1 MKISFLW
8 LVILFILLTTYTPRF
23 NFMLNFNLN
32 IQEIQLENNSVVDM
46 DDVKQKLN
54 YLYDENLFF
63 LNTSRIKESLKDIN
77 FIQSYAVKK
86 IYPNKIK
93 LSIVEKKPIAILLNK
108 KEKYYISDKGDLIN
122 YKKIKIY
129 QDLPTV
135 FGGNDNFFVLYD
147 NLENIKFPIES
158 IKSFY
163 FFESGRWDI
172 VMYDDKIIKLP
183 IKNYLISIKNFMDSK
198 ENNNLNNYK
207 TFDYRI
213 KNQLILK

>member
-23 NFMLNFNLN
+23 NFTPNFNLN
-32 IQEIQLENNSVVDM
+32 IQEIQLENNSVVDT

-77 FIQSYAVKK
+77 FIQSYTVKK

-129 QDLPTV
+129 RDLPTV
-135 FGGNDNFFVLYD
+135 FGGDDNFFVLYS